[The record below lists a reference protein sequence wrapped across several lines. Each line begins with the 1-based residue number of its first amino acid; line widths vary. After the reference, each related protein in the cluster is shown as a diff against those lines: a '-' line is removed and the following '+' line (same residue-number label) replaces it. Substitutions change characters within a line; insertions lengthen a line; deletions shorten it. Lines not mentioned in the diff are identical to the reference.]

1 MLDTKPPWE
10 DGRATDWRITL
21 VQSEDIARATRA
33 FHFIKPARLEF
44 TAGQFAD
51 LTLISPPEMDDQGPS
66 RTLTIASAPFE
77 DELMF
82 AVRMRDSAFRRD
94 LKGLRPG
101 GQILM
106 DHPTGTF
113 TLHRDRT
120 KASVFIAGGIGI
132 APFLSIIRQTSHE
145 GTPRKIYLF
154 YSNRRPEDAPFL
166 AELQELAGD
175 NPYFQF
181 IPTMTQ
187 VSTSQH
193 QWTGETNYL
202 RKDTIAK
209 YVGELIG
216 PLYYIAGPPAMV
228 ESMRQKLRDAK
239 VKPDDI
245 FTDEFIGY

>member
-10 DGRATDWRITL
+10 DERAIDWRITL
-21 VQSEDIARATRA
+21 VQSEDIARATMA
-33 FHFIKPARLEF
+33 FHFTKPAGLEF
-44 TAGQFAD
+44 IAGQFVD
-51 LTLISPPEMDDQGPS
+51 LTLVSPPEMDDQGPS

-82 AVRMRDSAFRRD
+82 AVRMRDSAFKRG
-94 LKGLRPG
+94 LKELCPG

-132 APFLSIIRQTSHE
+132 APFLSIVRQTTHE
-145 GTPRKIYLF
+145 GTPRRICLF
-154 YSNRRPEDAPFL
+154 YSNRHPEDTPFL
-166 AELQELAGD
+166 AELQELEGA
-175 NPYFQF
+175 NPNFQF

-187 VSTSQH
+187 VSTSQR
-193 QWTGETNYL
+193 QWTGETSYL

-239 VKPDDI
+239 VNPDDI
-245 FTDEFIGY
+245 FMDEFTGY